1 MEIDYDQFN
10 EKITKTKIILSAKRL
25 VTKRNVEDSCPMIVD
40 DETQIEPQ
48 ELTFAQ
54 KLQVELDEARL
65 KKPSIYSNT
74 IGIEQEFKK
83 FAQTSDFRKTIQCS
97 TRNSNIFC

>member
-10 EKITKTKIILSAKRL
+10 EKITKTKIILSVKRL
-25 VTKRNVEDSCPMIVD
+25 VTRLFPEDSKVEDSCPMIVD

-54 KLQVELDEARL
+54 KLQVKLDEARL
-65 KKPSIYSNT
+65 KKPPIHSNT
-74 IGIEQEFKK
+74 MGIE
-83 FAQTSDFRKTIQCS
+83 
-97 TRNSNIFC
+97 